1 MWEEQIIL
9 ISYFQKDFN
18 PPKKKMKTL
27 PFNSNHVRLKVI
39 IVGPS
44 AADDNSQR
52 LLEAS
57 VENVVDAPQSVDE
70 FVSRAEILEE

>member
-1 MWEEQIIL
+1 M
-9 ISYFQKDFN
+9 
-18 PPKKKMKTL
+18 
-27 PFNSNHVRLKVI
+27 
-39 IVGPS
+39 GPS

-52 LLEAS
+52 LLETS